1 MKFKNR
7 AVSVLW
13 MILFCWSG
21 IIHAFNTDNA
31 TKTIIYPSI
40 LYPGKV
46 WTAASAS
53 ENTSQRNNIWQNDEN
68 GSRYRPLDD
77 ETPQSPVR
85 TQQGKCCVPQ
95 AASGYRGFGD
105 DPHAAN
111 MPQYR
116 SELRGDGGEIPLYRS
131 EIEDNRNQADE
142 RYSHSI
148 PRQRDRGAD
157 DFPPFTPRAWQS
169 RGDRFYDH
177 EFSQYMP
184 PVWDLMDDS
193 AFSNEYHLRLPLN
206 PYNWTNPYIRNNY
219 SSQDNVLSPLP
230 SVQIPLKNAQVS
242 PEIST
247 PAFAIADDWI
257 PAPDSAL
264 VDSEEFTT
272 DYAAVPR
279 RLPEEVAIRTPLKP

>member
-7 AVSVLW
+7 AVSVLG
-13 MILFCWSG
+13 MVLFCWSG

-53 ENTSQRNNIWQNDEN
+53 ENTSQRNNIWQSDGND
-68 GSRYRPLDD
+68 SRYRPLDD
-77 ETPQSPVR
+77 APQQSPVR
-85 TQQGKCCVPQ
+85 TQQEEYCMPQ
-95 AASGYRGFGD
+95 PSGYRGFGD
-105 DPHAAN
+105 DPRAAN

-116 SELRGDGGEIPLYRS
+116 SELRDDGEEMPRYRS

-142 RYSHSI
+142 RYSHPA
-148 PRQRDRGAD
+148 PRQRNRVAD
-157 DFPPFTPRAWQS
+157 DFPQFSPRAWQS

-193 AFSNEYHLRLPLN
+193 MFSREYNLRPPLN
-206 PYNWTNPYIRNNY
+206 PYNWTNPYIRNSY
-219 SSQDNVLSPLP
+219 SSQDNALSP
-230 SVQIPLKNAQVS
+230 SQSIQIPLKNTQVS

-247 PAFAIADDWI
+247 PTFAIADDWI

-272 DYAAVPR
+272 DYADVPR